1 MGSGVF
7 NVAVSGLNAAQ
18 LGIQTTSHNIANAST
33 TGYNRQRI
41 EQATN
46 TPLFTGA
53 GFIGQG
59 TNVETVSRVYSQ
71 FLTEQVL
78 AAQSNVEEAN
88 AYLAQ
93 IEQIDNLLADPNAG
107 LSPAM
112 AVVFLEGFPGAA
124 GQAGGAPMRRI
135 WCIAA

>member
-78 AAQSNVEEAN
+78 AAQ
-88 AYLAQ
+88 
-93 IEQIDNLLADPNAG
+93 
-107 LSPAM
+107 
-112 AVVFLEGFPGAA
+112 
-124 GQAGGAPMRRI
+124 
-135 WCIAA
+135 